1 MRFSRSVFSVFITPN
16 QIVLSLCYM
25 MRELI
30 GQKWYPCGSWPWWW
44 FKLVKNSFWPL
55 TCWCPTIWVVVV
67 LLLFFI
73 IIIMSSLSFP
83 AFYLALVPHQKES
96 TATSPKKHISES
108 KKKAKNWWV
117 SKRKTCNLQSQ
128 NFYFLSPQLHDIFK
142 FIFVGISSLEKLW
155 KVLVF
160 WWKNAFFPNFFLLII
175 GLVWWLNETNKL
187 FSFSIFNHCKK
198 NGMRKNK
205 H

>member
-1 MRFSRSVFSVFITPN
+1 MRLSSSFFSVFITPN

-96 TATSPKKHISES
+96 TATSPKKQ
-108 KKKAKNWWV
+108 KKAKNWWV

-128 NFYFLSPQLHDIFK
+128 NFYFLFSSSCSSDIFQVH
-142 FIFVGISSLEKLW
+142 FCW
-155 KVLVF
+155 H
-160 WWKNAFFPNFFLLII
+160 FLFQK
-175 GLVWWLNETNKL
+175 T
-187 FSFSIFNHCKK
+187 FS
-198 NGMRKNK
+198 
-205 H
+205 

>member
-1 MRFSRSVFSVFITPN
+1 
-16 QIVLSLCYM
+16 M

-44 FKLVKNSFWPL
+44 FKLVKNSFL
-55 TCWCPTIWVVVV
+55 TSDLLMCPTIWGV

-96 TATSPKKHISES
+96 TATSPKKQE
-108 KKKAKNWWV
+108 KKSQNWWV

-128 NFYFLSPQLHDIFK
+128 NFYFLSTATTF
-142 FIFVGISSLEKLW
+142 SSSFLLAFPLW
-155 KVLVF
+155 KTLESLLMKKCF
-160 WWKNAFFPNFFLLII
+160 CFPNFFLII
-175 GLVWWLNETNKL
+175 GLVWWFKWN
-187 FSFSIFNHCKK
+187 
-198 NGMRKNK
+198 
-205 H
+205 

>member
-1 MRFSRSVFSVFITPN
+1 MISLRQLTLMVVQARKKLFLTSDLLMPYYLSSSSTSLILHHHHYVESFISCFLFGFSTASKRVHCNITKKAHFWK
-16 QIVLSLCYM
+16 QEKS
-25 MRELI
+25 
-30 GQKWYPCGSWPWWW
+30 QK
-44 FKLVKNSFWPL
+44 L
-55 TCWCPTIWVVVV
+55 
-67 LLLFFI
+67 
-73 IIIMSSLSFP
+73 MSK
-83 AFYLALVPHQKES
+83 QKE
-96 TATSPKKHISES
+96 
-108 KKKAKNWWV
+108 
-117 SKRKTCNLQSQ
+117 NLQSQ

-155 KVLVF
+155 KVVF

>member
-1 MRFSRSVFSVFITPN
+1 MRFSSSVFSVFITPN

-25 MRELI
+25 TRELI

-55 TCWCPTIWVVVV
+55 TCWCPTIWVVV

-108 KKKAKNWWV
+108 KKKSQNWWV

-128 NFYFLSPQLHDIFK
+128 NFYFLSTAPRHFQVHFCWHFLF
-142 FIFVGISSLEKLW
+142 GKLW
-155 KVLVF
+155 KVF
-160 WWKNAFFPNFFLLII
+160 WWKNAFAFKTFFL
-175 GLVWWLNETNKL
+175 
-187 FSFSIFNHCKK
+187 
-198 NGMRKNK
+198 
-205 H
+205 

>member
-1 MRFSRSVFSVFITPN
+1 MRFSSSVFSVFITPN

-128 NFYFLSPQLHDIFK
+128 NFYFLSTAPRHFQVHFCWHFLFGK
-142 FIFVGISSLEKLW
+142 TLESLSLLMKKCFLSKL
-155 KVLVF
+155 
-160 WWKNAFFPNFFLLII
+160 FLLII

-187 FSFSIFNHCKK
+187 FSFSLFNHCKK